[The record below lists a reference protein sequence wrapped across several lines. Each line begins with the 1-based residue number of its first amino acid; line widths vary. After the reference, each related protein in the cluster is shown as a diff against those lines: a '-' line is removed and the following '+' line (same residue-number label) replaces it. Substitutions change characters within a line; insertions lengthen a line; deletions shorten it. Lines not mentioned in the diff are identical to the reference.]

1 VKCSRT
7 RRGFTLVELL
17 VVIAIIGVL
26 VALLLP
32 AVQAAREA
40 ARRMSC
46 GNNLKQIG
54 LACHTYHD
62 AYKTLP
68 SGTLTKRMRNGNVI
82 RSVNQWGW
90 GALILPYMEQE
101 PLHHKLLVGITS
113 MEMGN
118 QTAAYLKLMREP
130 LGSYR
135 CPSDVGPPLNTLR
148 DRFPYSA
155 GNNKG
160 QLATSNFAGINSA
173 WSTSNTGGRAQEQGC
188 FREDVSRK
196 FSDILDGLSN
206 TLMIG
211 ERKWWLL
218 TSTHRSYTIGAAN
231 VFGTRSGRNPGLKHD
246 VYGSSRAKLNATHD
260 GTRGATRSGYS
271 SMHPG
276 TVQFVLADASVRGIA
291 DTVQWGNDAN
301 GNERIDNNAM
311 ERGRSNQPLNSVLRR
326 LFAIKD
332 GQTVL
337 VP

>member
-1 VKCSRT
+1 
-7 RRGFTLVELL
+7 L

-62 AYKTLP
+62 TYKTLP
-68 SGTLTKRMRNGNVI
+68 SGTLTKRNPNGSVI
-82 RSVNQWGW
+82 RSVNQWAW

-101 PLHHKLLVGITS
+101 PLHHRLLVGTTP

-118 QTAAYLKLMREP
+118 QNAAYVRLMREP

-135 CPSDVGPPLNTLR
+135 CPSDVGPPINTLR

-155 GNNKG
+155 GRNKG
-160 QLATSNFAGINSA
+160 QSATSNFAAINSA
-173 WSTSNTGGRAQEQGC
+173 WSTSNTGGRSQEQGC

-196 FSDILDGLSN
+196 FRDILDGQSN

-211 ERKWWLL
+211 ERKWRML
-218 TSTHRSYTIGAAN
+218 TNTHRSYTIGAAL

-246 VYGSSRAKLNATHD
+246 VYGSARTKLNATND
-260 GTRGATRSGYS
+260 RIRGNTRQGYS

-276 TVQFVLADASVRGIA
+276 SVQFVLADASVRSIA
-291 DTVQWGNDAN
+291 DTIQWGNDAN
-301 GNERIDNNAM
+301 GNERIDNNRT
-311 ERGRSNQPLNSVLRR
+311 ERGRNNQPLISVLRR

-332 GQTVL
+332 GQTAL